1 MKTRLLWGVALTFAF
16 LLMLLIT
23 APATLL
29 TRTAGKFVPDLAF
42 SGVTGSLWH
51 GNAQQLRIGAISL
64 VDFNWR
70 LSPWQLPLGRAALQ
84 FQFDDGLG
92 QRGSGAV
99 QASATGQLQA
109 SEVSLLLPAQA
120 LQPFINLTGVQLHGD
135 LQLELN
141 DAAISNGRV
150 ERLQGRLNWSR
161 AQVKTPLGQPQL
173 GAYAVDLKDDGD
185 GGINGAISDV
195 DGVLGLTGNFHLTT
209 DRLELDAS
217 VRSDLPEELDR
228 FFRVI
233 GRPQG
238 DRYALRWQQRIVH

>member
-1 MKTRLLWGVALTFAF
+1 MKTKLLWGVSLCFAF
-16 LLMLLIT
+16 LLLLLIT

-29 TRTAGKFVPDLAF
+29 TRTASKFVPDLAF
-42 SGVTGSLWH
+42 SGVTGSFWQ
-51 GNAQQLRIGAISL
+51 GNAQQLRLGDISL
-64 VDFNWR
+64 TDFQWQ
-70 LSPWQLPLGRAALQ
+70 LSPWQLLLGRAALQ
-84 FQFDDGLG
+84 FQFDDGLS
-92 QRGSGAV
+92 QRGSGKV
-99 QASATGQLQA
+99 QASAGGQLSA
-109 SEVSLLLPAQA
+109 SEVSVQLPAQA

-135 LQLELN
+135 LQLELS
-141 DAAISNGRV
+141 DAALANGRI

-173 GAYAVDLKDDGD
+173 GAYAVDLKDDGE
-185 GGINGAISDV
+185 GGINGAITDI
-195 DGVLGLTGNFHLTT
+195 DGVLGLTGNFHLTM

-217 VRSDLPEELDR
+217 VRTGLPEELDR